1 MSQNGVRSQCGR
13 YVFESPGRARYNS
26 NMQTRKRKITLT
38 VIGVVALSVTV
49 IALKRPLSEQWCL
62 WKLESD
68 DPATRDLAARSLG
81 EMRSIRAIPP
91 LIELL
96 RQIPPEPT
104 VKVYFTKVR
113 GRWAEGGWEAAQL
126 ALTKIAAP
134 ALPSLVELLGES
146 DSTVRLR
153 AIDALGMIGPKAKPT
168 VPALIRAALTALFA
182 DQEEQV
188 VTRATHALAKIQQQ

>member
-1 MSQNGVRSQCGR
+1 MPSRN
-13 YVFESPGRARYNS
+13 
-26 NMQTRKRKITLT
+26 RKIALT
-38 VIGVVALSVTV
+38 VIGGLALSVTV

-62 WKLESD
+62 WKLQSD

-81 EMRSIRAIPP
+81 EMRSITAIPP

-96 RQIPPEPT
+96 CQIPPATGADWVRIQGGSYEVREIQGGRLQQIRT
-104 VKVYFTKVR
+104 ARGGRSVEHKKVV
-113 GRWAEGGWEAAQL
+113 GGWEVAQL

-146 DSTVRLR
+146 DLTVRSR